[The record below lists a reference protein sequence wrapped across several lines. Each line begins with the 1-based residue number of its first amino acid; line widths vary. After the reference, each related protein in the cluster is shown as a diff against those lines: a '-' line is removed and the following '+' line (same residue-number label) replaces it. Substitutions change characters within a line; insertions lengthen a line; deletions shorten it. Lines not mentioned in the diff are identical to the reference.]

1 MERSFSTSMLSERM
15 GYAEMAML
23 AAKCGF
29 TALDCSLEDM
39 VCSDSPFL
47 RENWKE
53 YTQSVSAAL
62 RSAGLTCNQTH
73 TPFSFGREAYRN
85 QTIFEERVFP
95 SLVRSLE
102 ISGMLGAKVAVVH
115 PLHYYLNY
123 ADKEDVFRR
132 NMDFYRTLLP
142 YAKEYGV
149 KLGVENMWDRD
160 ARTKYITHDVC
171 SRKEEFARYV
181 DELDSPYA
189 VACLDIGHVGLAPQ
203 EDEAWDVIRHLGPE
217 RLQALHIHDNDY
229 IGDLHGTVYSGKI
242 DWRRVTQ
249 ALGEID
255 YRGDFTYEVGRAYF
269 RYMEDEFI
277 PVALQYL
284 GDVAKHLQQRIDAC
298 RR

>member
-1 MERSFSTSMLSERM
+1 MERSFSTSMLSDRM
-15 GYAEMAML
+15 SYAEMAAL

-29 TALDCSLEDM
+29 TALDCSLENM
-39 VCSDSPFL
+39 IRADSPFMQ
-47 RENWKE
+47 ENWKE
-53 YTQSVSAAL
+53 YTQSVLADF

-73 TPFSFGREAYRN
+73 TPFSFGRTAYLDK
-85 QTIFEERVFP
+85 TVYEERVFP
-95 SLVRSLE
+95 ALVRSIE

-115 PLHYYLNY
+115 PLHYYHNY
-123 ADKEDVFRR
+123 ADKEDVFRQ

-142 YAKEYGV
+142 YAEEYGV
-149 KLGVENMWDRD
+149 KIAVENMWDRD
-160 ARTKYITHDVC
+160 PRTKYITHDTC

-203 EDEAWDVIRHLGPE
+203 EDEVWDVIRHLGRE

-255 YRGDFTYEVGRAYF
+255 YRGDFTYEVGPAYF

-277 PVALQYL
+277 PVALRYI
-284 GDVAKHLQQRIDAC
+284 GDVAKHLQSRIDAC
-298 RR
+298 RG